1 MRVSLQLRKQRFEY
15 VGMIR
20 PCLLECAVLI
30 LSLKRFGQASCKEM
44 HPLKVMTIFLFL
56 LIHLEE
62 VGKGIIS
69 GPMPM
74 GQKERL

>member
-1 MRVSLQLRKQRFEY
+1 MRASQQLRKQRYEY
-15 VGMIR
+15 AGTIR
-20 PCLLECAVLI
+20 HCLLECAVLI

-44 HPLKVMTIFLFL
+44 QRLKGMTIFLFL

-74 GQKERL
+74 GQKGRL